1 MQEGSKTCSRN
12 DFARVYIEKD
22 LFGDAV
28 TERIVSRLPNAKI
41 IPVSHYKDVFAR
53 SRQQY
58 DVQKKSRSLILAR
71 NTGRLIYEGAPMC
84 QDFDMEN
91 FSYTNSVMN
100 CIYDCDYCFLKGVYD
115 TPNIV
120 VFVNFEDYKKE
131 VDRKLEEGPLY
142 LCISYDTD
150 LLALNGLTG
159 LCDMWT
165 DYAKDKEGLTV
176 EIRTKS
182 SPSSFISSDHI
193 IYAFTLSPDEVIE
206 KYEKKTPHLASRLN
220 AVKAALEAGANVRLC
235 FDPLMHIEDFA
246 SVYGRFMEQVS
257 SAVDLNAVRD
267 ISLGTFRISAD
278 YVRRMRKNGP
288 LSEAAWYPYNNKG
301 GVMSYPEDMADAMTD
316 LVMKELLKHTERR
329 KIYLWK

>member
-1 MQEGSKTCSRN
+1 
-12 DFARVYIEKD
+12 
-22 LFGDAV
+22 
-28 TERIVSRLPNAKI
+28 
-41 IPVSHYKDVFAR
+41 
-53 SRQQY
+53 
-58 DVQKKSRSLILAR
+58 
-71 NTGRLIYEGAPMC
+71 MC

-165 DYAKDKEGLTV
+165 DYAKDREGLTV

-182 SPSSFISSDHI
+182 SPSSFISSDHM

-246 SVYGRFMEQVS
+246 DVYGRFMEQVS

-288 LSEAAWYPYNNKG
+288 LSEAAWYPYDNKG
-301 GVMSYPEDMADAMTD
+301 GVMSYPEVKADAMTD